1 MVDIAFLFPGQG
13 SQYVGMAKSFYDSD
27 AKYKTMFDD
36 AGKVLGKDIASLCFN
51 GPADELTLTENTQPA
66 ILIHSIIALI
76 TLRENGI
83 NAVIAAGHSLGE
95 YSALVSAGSLKFLDA
110 VQLVQK
116 RGRFMQEAVPVGVGS
131 MAAIIGLPIEK
142 IKEICDQVST
152 NDNMVQP
159 ANLNSPEQTVVAG
172 HLNAVEQVSS
182 LSKDA
187 GAKRAIALPVSAPFH
202 SSLMK
207 PAEIKLTVELDKTEF
222 KDLNYPVITNTDA
235 EANTSGTTAKEVLAR
250 QVCAPVRW
258 VETMENIVNQGI
270 RTIVEVGPGKALSGL
285 MRRFNKEVEC
295 FQTDDLDSL
304 MKTVAALKQK

>member
-13 SQYVGMAKSFYDSD
+13 SQYVGMGKSYYDSD
-27 AKYKTMFDD
+27 AKFKAMFGD
-36 AGKVLGKDIASLCFN
+36 AGKALGKDIADICFN

-116 RGRFMQEAVPVGVGS
+116 RGRFMQEAVPVNVGS

-142 IKEICDQVST
+142 IQAICDQVST
-152 NDNMVQP
+152 DDNIAQP
-159 ANLNSPEQTVVAG
+159 ANLNSLEQTVVAG
-172 HLNAVEQVSS
+172 HIGAVEKVSKM
-182 LSKDA
+182 SKEA
-187 GAKRAIALPVSAPFH
+187 GAKRAIPLPVSAPFH

-207 PAEIKLTVELDKTEF
+207 PAEIKLKVELGKTEF
-222 KDLNYPVITNTDA
+222 KDLDYPVITNTDA
-235 EANTSGTTAKEVLAR
+235 EANISGETAKEALAR

-258 VETMENIVNQGI
+258 VETMGNIVNQGI
-270 RTIVEVGPGKALSGL
+270 RTVVEVGPGKALSGL
-285 MRRFNKEVEC
+285 MRRFNKDVEC
-295 FQTDDLDSL
+295 FQTDDLDSM
-304 MKTVAALKQK
+304 MKTVTALKQK